1 MKNKTILELLEIK
14 SGEYDIIHTEDF
26 VYRNFYELEK
36 EKRKEK
42 QRDKKRKIKKVKQ
55 LLSTD
60 MTYKK
65 IAQKVGVSIST
76 VSRVAKSSD
85 IERHNL
91 QKEKPWELLGIS
103 RATYYRKY
111 K

>member
-1 MKNKTILELLEIK
+1 M
-14 SGEYDIIHTEDF
+14 
-26 VYRNFYELEK
+26 
-36 EKRKEK
+36 
-42 QRDKKRKIKKVKQ
+42 KQ

-60 MTYKK
+60 MTYKE

-76 VSRVAKSSD
+76 VSRILKSSD
-85 IERHNL
+85 IRRQNL

-103 RATYYRKY
+103 RATYYRKC